1 MAYSVDSSWYLDDI
15 VGIGIYI
22 KEDKDFMRRRM
33 LNNNNNND
41 DLVDEHTRFLM
52 RFDNNFKVDGYP
64 PPNIEDGLSIKGGE
78 FTTDSTRTG
87 YKYTNTS
94 SSYGMIHTSSVLSSL
109 YFHYGDPF
117 TVDFWYK
124 PLAIIKACSVGH
136 EWRNGC
142 FCFGIAD
149 EGGLCLYFATYE
161 ESYRINAG
169 NVNVGKWYHVAMARD
184 INNKSFCFIDGIL
197 VGQTPCRNYPLRSY
211 NIYFNIQMH
220 RDNRG
225 SFVIDNFRIS
235 DVARWVSNFDPPK

>member
-1 MAYSVDSSWYLDDI
+1 
-15 VGIGIYI
+15 
-22 KEDKDFMRRRM
+22 M
-33 LNNNNNND
+33 LNNNND

-124 PLAIIKACSVGH
+124 PLAIINACSVGH
-136 EWRNGC
+136 EWNSGC
-142 FCFGIAD
+142 FYFGIAD
-149 EGGLCLYFATYE
+149 DGGLCLYFATHE
-161 ESYRINAG
+161 GSYGINAG

-184 INNKSFCFIDGIL
+184 INNELFCFIDGIL
-197 VGQTPCRNYPLRSY
+197 VGQLPCRNYPLRSY
-211 NIYFNIQMH
+211 NIDFNRQMDG
-220 RDNRG
+220 DNRG

-235 DVARWVSNFDPPK
+235 DVVRWVSNFEPPKRKGL